1 MQAFAKALNKNKYL
15 MILVMPAFIYFFVFM
30 YLPMYGLVI
39 AFQDFNMA
47 DMFRS
52 KWVGMK
58 WFKEF
63 FDSIYFY
70 RLIKNTVLLSFLGIV
85 FSFPIPIVFALCLNE
100 LKTGM
105 YKKIVQTVSY
115 LPYFISVVILVG
127 LMKNML
133 SGDGVVNNIIA
144 KMGYNQVNFMD
155 STVWFRPLYIGSGIW
170 QGFGFGSI
178 IYLSALSGVNTELY
192 ESAVI
197 DGAGILQKMWH
208 VSIPAIKNTIIIMLI
223 LSVGSLMSVGTDKV
237 LLMYSP
243 KIYDVSDV
251 IGTYVYRRGIVG
263 AEFSFSAAVNM
274 FNSLVNFG
282 LMITANALS
291 RRYSEACIW

>member
-1 MQAFAKALNKNKYL
+1 L
-15 MILVMPAFIYFFVFM
+15 M
-30 YLPMYGLVI
+30 
-39 AFQDFNMA
+39 N
-47 DMFRS
+47 
-52 KWVGMK
+52 
-58 WFKEF
+58 
-63 FDSIYFY
+63 
-70 RLIKNTVLLSFLGIV
+70 
-85 FSFPIPIVFALCLNE
+85 
-100 LKTGM
+100 
-105 YKKIVQTVSY
+105 
-115 LPYFISVVILVG
+115 
-127 LMKNML
+127 NML
-133 SGDGVVNNIIA
+133 STDGVVNNIIA
-144 KMGYNQVNFMD
+144 RLGYNQIGFMD
-155 STVWFRPLYIGSGIW
+155 SSAWFRPLYVGSGIW

-208 VSIPAIKNTIIIMLI
+208 VSIPGIKNTIIILLI

-274 FNSLVNFG
+274 FNSVVNFG

>member
-1 MQAFAKALNKNKYL
+1 MQALLKALNKNKYL
-15 MILVMPAFIYFFVFM
+15 MILVMPAFIYFFIFM
-30 YLPMYGLVI
+30 YVPMYGLVI

-47 DMFRS
+47 DMFGS
-52 KWVGMK
+52 QWVVLK

-70 RLIKNTVLLSFLGIV
+70 RLIKNTVLLSFLGIL

-100 LKTGM
+100 LKTGA

-127 LMKNML
+127 LMENML
-133 SGDGVVNNIIA
+133 AGDGVVNNIIA
-144 KMGYNQVNFMD
+144 SLGYNQINFMD
-155 STVWFRPLYIGSGIW
+155 SSVWFRPLYIGSGIW

-197 DGAGILQKMWH
+197 DGARILQKMWH
-208 VSIPAIKNTIIIMLI
+208 VSIPGIKNTIIILLI

-291 RRYSEACIW
+291 RKYSEACIW